1 MPTRS
6 YAADQPYY
14 PGSDL
19 LALGFGT
26 TVAMWT
32 VGYVCRFPG
41 MSTPAWLLLA
51 LLMICL
57 AAGGWAAGRFT
68 DRGLLGG
75 LQATLL
81 AGALNVLV
89 LGSLVIGQNL
99 ARDLLSTFLAAQY
112 QPVERYARRLEKVN
126 AIERRYASSP
136 DSDEGQ

>member
-1 MPTRS
+1 MSSVPGQVRRLEKPDWLNIDIIGNVLSNRDFYQIFPVRPHWNREEASMPTRS

-41 MSTPAWLLLA
+41 MNTPAWLLLA

-57 AAGGWAAGRFT
+57 TAGGWAAGRFT
-68 DRGLLGG
+68 DRGHIH
-75 LQATLL
+75 Q
-81 AGALNVLV
+81 
-89 LGSLVIGQNL
+89 
-99 ARDLLSTFLAAQY
+99 
-112 QPVERYARRLEKVN
+112 RRRKPTHLTHRCRE
-126 AIERRYASSP
+126 
-136 DSDEGQ
+136 